1 MKQEQLRTDDNI
13 KNDDFIS
20 FSFLLLVLMVVGT
33 VLVVSLAELS
43 GGWYILYL
51 FILCTSVLVA
61 SMIFGN
67 AVYHDKHPWIWGICS
82 FLFFP
87 IAPLAYLFS
96 KTTKQTQKDT
106 GAGEKQRQRNR

>member
-1 MKQEQLRTDDNI
+1 MKQKQLRTDDNI

-20 FSFLLLVLMVVGT
+20 FMCLLIVLMLVGT

-43 GGWYILYL
+43 IGWYILYL

-61 SMIFGN
+61 SIIFGD
-67 AVYHDKHPWIWGICS
+67 AEYHNKHPWIWGICS

-96 KTTKQTQKDT
+96 KTMK
-106 GAGEKQRQRNR
+106 